1 MITAVIFQETGVV
14 RLFNSYN
21 LAQAVFPNCEHRF
34 FNRPS
39 ELAAKLGPQKLR
51 LNYERVLAWCLD
63 RSDRKVGPTVTHW
76 HWPVPVDW
84 SDADIANELWRL
96 ATMCGDLTKGTN
108 TLSAPEDGKMKIVP
122 GYVIELSIAKQLFD
136 DWANKLESIPKQAAM
151 IAKWFADEG
160 YDFYTKDEMVKCTG
174 KVSFIMAISTKQD
187 PWRIMRYYTPLLER
201 YGVIKERG

>member
-1 MITAVIFQETGVV
+1 MITAVIFNETGVV

-39 ELAAKLGPQKLR
+39 ELVAKSKNLPLT
-51 LNYERVLAWCLD
+51 YERVLAWCLD
-63 RSDRKVGPTVTHW
+63 RSDSRVGPKVEHW
-76 HWPVPVDW
+76 HWPIPVDW
-84 SDADIANELWRL
+84 SSADIANELWRL
-96 ATMCGDLTKGTN
+96 AMLCGDLTKGAQ
-108 TLSAPEDGKMKIVP
+108 TLSTPDDGKMKMVP
-122 GYVIELSIAKQLFD
+122 GYVIELGVAKQLFD
-136 DWANKLESIPKQAAM
+136 DWMNKVVSVPKQAAM

-174 KVSFIMAISTKQD
+174 KVSFILAIKTKQD